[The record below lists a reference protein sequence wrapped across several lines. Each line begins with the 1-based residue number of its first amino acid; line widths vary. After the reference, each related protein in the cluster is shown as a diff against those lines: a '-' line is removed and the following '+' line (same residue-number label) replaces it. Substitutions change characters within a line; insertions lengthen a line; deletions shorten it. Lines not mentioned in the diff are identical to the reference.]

1 MEKENN
7 YYIKIIGVFLIM
19 IFALLIIRIFNI
31 YYPIKVDLT
40 SSERS
45 SEFSVTGEGKI
56 EVVPDI
62 AYLSTGITVENE
74 KSVKD
79 VTQKISTINNAII
92 NSVKSLGILKEDI
105 KTSQYSIN
113 PEYEYP
119 EDNARKISGYTG

>member
-79 VTQKISTINNAII
+79 VTQKISTI
-92 NSVKSLGILKEDI
+92 
-105 KTSQYSIN
+105 
-113 PEYEYP
+113 
-119 EDNARKISGYTG
+119 KIGRASCRERV